1 MKQRASIRSVLRVL
15 RGLAGVGFVGLMGVG
30 WVGCDRYSEGRYVA
44 GMKEAEKRLQASD
57 PEGAIRAY
65 EMLLDGTS
73 KTAEAHYR
81 LGHLYAERL
90 KNPMGALHHYAR
102 YLAIAPE
109 GPFAKEARG
118 YQKEGELLVLTQLG
132 KGSPL
137 NQEEAAR
144 MKNENLTLRKTL
156 AELRAIKTPP
166 PAAVVGPGGKPMKG
180 EVQQK
185 PIPPGAKTYTVA
197 AGDTLAIIA
206 QKVYKN
212 KSRWKDIQDAN
223 FYSAE
228 AALKLKPGQEL
239 IIP

>member
-1 MKQRASIRSVLRVL
+1 MKRSLSIRIALCAAVLAA
-15 RGLAGVGFVGLMGVG
+15 GLGLS
-30 WVGCDRYSEGRYVA
+30 GCDRYSEGRYLS
-44 GMKEAEKRLQASD
+44 GLKEAEKRLQASD

-65 EMLLDGTS
+65 EMLLDGTQ

-81 LGHLYAERL
+81 LGHLYAEKL
-90 KNPMGALHHYAR
+90 KNPMGALHHYSR

-109 GPFAKEARG
+109 GPFAREARA
-118 YQKEGELLVLTQLG
+118 YQKEGELLVLNQLG

-137 NQEEAAR
+137 TQEEAVR
-144 MKNENLTLRKTL
+144 MKNENLALRKSL

-166 PAAVVGPGGKPMKG
+166 PAAVSVGPGGKPVKG

-197 AGDTLAIIA
+197 AGDTLATIA

-239 IIP
+239 MIP